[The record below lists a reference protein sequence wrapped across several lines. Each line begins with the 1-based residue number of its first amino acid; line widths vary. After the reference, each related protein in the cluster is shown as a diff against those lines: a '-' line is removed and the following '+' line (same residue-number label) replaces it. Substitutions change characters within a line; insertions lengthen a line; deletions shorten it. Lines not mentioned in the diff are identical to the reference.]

1 MIPKI
6 ASMTQNLQVVSIPTN
21 THKIIIDKDRVSGYT
36 DGLDAMRQAVYL
48 ILSTERYSY
57 PIYSWNFGIE
67 LKDLFGKQMNYVIP
81 VLKLRIEDALSQD
94 DRITSVENFEFE
106 TNKNTLTTA
115 FTVKTTQGDFE
126 TSMEVTI

>member
-57 PIYSWNFGIE
+57 PIYSWNYGIE

-81 VLKLRIEDALSQD
+81 VLKQRIEDALSQD

-106 TNKNTLTTA
+106 TNKNTLTTT

>member
-1 MIPKI
+1 
-6 ASMTQNLQVVSIPTN
+6 MTQNLQVVSIPTN

>member
-1 MIPKI
+1 
-6 ASMTQNLQVVSIPTN
+6 MTQNLQVVSIPTN

-57 PIYSWNFGIE
+57 PIYSWNYGIE

-81 VLKLRIEDALSQD
+81 VLKQRIEDALSQD

-106 TNKNTLTTA
+106 TNKNTLTTT